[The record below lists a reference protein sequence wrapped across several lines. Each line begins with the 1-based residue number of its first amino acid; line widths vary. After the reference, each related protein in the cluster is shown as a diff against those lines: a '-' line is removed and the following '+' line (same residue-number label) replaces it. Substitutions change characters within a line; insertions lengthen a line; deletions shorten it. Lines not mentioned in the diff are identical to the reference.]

1 MSPRRDPLVE
11 LKRAARRRRDNLNEA
26 ATRAQGE
33 PLHVA
38 LVDLYER
45 LIAMKRNVA
54 HALDLENPEPYRRAA
69 AAALLANAA
78 AAAGKAA
85 KLGAL
90 NKKHGWGLPVPT
102 DPVSLLLVSA
112 RARWLRKGFDRV
124 QRLWTERVGRPED
137 ENLHSVIADL
147 DRVMERIRE

>member
-11 LKRAARRRRDNLNEA
+11 LRRAARRRRDNLTEA

-45 LIAMKRNVA
+45 LLAIKRNLA

-69 AAALLANAA
+69 AAALLANAET
-78 AAAGKAA
+78 AAGKSA

-90 NKKHGWGLPVPT
+90 NKQHGWGLPVPT
-102 DPVSLLLVSA
+102 DQVSRMLVSA
-112 RARWLRKGFDRV
+112 RARWLRSGFDRV
-124 QRLWTERVGRPED
+124 QRLWTERVGRPAD
-137 ENLHSVIADL
+137 KNLQSVIADL